1 MSILKR
7 WSVISVLFAVAVG
20 LGLYWLYSAPSGV
33 TPQGGTEDT
42 VTTIAALAG
51 AITTMAAAISGAA
64 MKLVEYRKANLD
76 LEAQRLANE
85 KMRRDLE
92 KG

>member
-1 MSILKR
+1 MGLLKR
-7 WSVISVLFAVAVG
+7 WSVIIVLLAVAVG
-20 LGLYWLYSAPSGV
+20 LGWYWLSLPTAGV
-33 TPQGGTEDT
+33 TPQGGTEGA
-42 VTTIAALAG
+42 VTAIAALAG
-51 AITTMAAAISGAA
+51 AITTMAGAISGAA

-85 KMRRDLE
+85 KLRREIE